1 MNDSIVMTTQYIGLA
16 SGTVCRTRL
25 QRITKLFIQVQLIRK
40 VIQQMQMQ
48 LQQTEKKQRTLSVQ
62 QAAATREREEYN
74 HKTEHVMT

>member
-1 MNDSIVMTTQYIGLA
+1 VDDSIVMTTQYIGLA
-16 SGTVCRTRL
+16 SGTVCKTRL
-25 QRITKLFIQVQLIRK
+25 QHITKLFIQVQLISK
-40 VIQQMQMQ
+40 VTQQMQ